1 MIKTI
6 KMKNWKSEFQIN
18 YHVNFLMEDATMIT
32 KHEGIVIEAENE
44 KQVQDLVQSY
54 FKTNP
59 ESFVESPEDMISKV
73 ARQELIIDKVKK
85 VWKHLCLVKQNFIE
99 GEYQHLLHFY
109 SYCLLVTQLYFLM
122 YLELQIVVT

>member
-1 MIKTI
+1 
-6 KMKNWKSEFQIN
+6 MKNWKSEFQIN

-32 KHEGIVIEAENE
+32 KYEGIVIEAENE

-73 ARQELIIDKVKK
+73 ARLELIIYKVNK
-85 VWKHLCLVKQNFIE
+85 VWKH
-99 GEYQHLLHFY
+99 
-109 SYCLLVTQLYFLM
+109 
-122 YLELQIVVT
+122 

>member
-1 MIKTI
+1 
-6 KMKNWKSEFQIN
+6 MKNWKSEFQIN

-32 KHEGIVIEAENE
+32 KYEGIVIEAKNE

-73 ARQELIIDKVKK
+73 ARQELIVDKVKK
-85 VWKHLCLVKQNFIE
+85 LSKH
-99 GEYQHLLHFY
+99 
-109 SYCLLVTQLYFLM
+109 
-122 YLELQIVVT
+122 

>member
-1 MIKTI
+1 
-6 KMKNWKSEFQIN
+6 MKNWKSEFQIH

-32 KHEGIVIEAENE
+32 KYEGKVIEAESE

-85 VWKHLCLVKQNFIE
+85 VWKH
-99 GEYQHLLHFY
+99 
-109 SYCLLVTQLYFLM
+109 
-122 YLELQIVVT
+122 

>member
-1 MIKTI
+1 MN
-6 KMKNWKSEFQIN
+6 NWKSEFQIN

-32 KHEGIVIEAENE
+32 KYEGIVIEAENE

-73 ARQELIIDKVKK
+73 ARQELVVDKVKK
-85 VWKHLCLVKQNFIE
+85 LWKHQ
-99 GEYQHLLHFY
+99 
-109 SYCLLVTQLYFLM
+109 
-122 YLELQIVVT
+122 

>member
-1 MIKTI
+1 
-6 KMKNWKSEFQIN
+6 MKNWKSEFQIN

-59 ESFVESPEDMISKV
+59 ESFAVSPEDIINKV

-85 VWKHLCLVKQNFIE
+85 VWKH
-99 GEYQHLLHFY
+99 
-109 SYCLLVTQLYFLM
+109 
-122 YLELQIVVT
+122 

>member
-1 MIKTI
+1 
-6 KMKNWKSEFQIN
+6 MKNWKSEFQIN
-18 YHVNFLMEDATMIT
+18 YHVNFLMEYATMIT
-32 KHEGIVIEAENE
+32 KYEGIVIEAENE

-85 VWKHLCLVKQNFIE
+85 VWKH
-99 GEYQHLLHFY
+99 
-109 SYCLLVTQLYFLM
+109 
-122 YLELQIVVT
+122 

>member
-1 MIKTI
+1 MR

-32 KHEGIVIEAENE
+32 KYEGIVIEAENE

-59 ESFVESPEDMISKV
+59 ESFVVSPEDIINKV
-73 ARQELIIDKVKK
+73 ARQELIIDKVKE
-85 VWKHLCLVKQNFIE
+85 VWKH
-99 GEYQHLLHFY
+99 
-109 SYCLLVTQLYFLM
+109 
-122 YLELQIVVT
+122 

>member
-1 MIKTI
+1 MN
-6 KMKNWKSEFQIN
+6 NWKSEFQIN

-32 KHEGIVIEAENE
+32 KYEGIVIEAENE
-44 KQVQDLVQSY
+44 KQVQDLIQNY

-85 VWKHLCLVKQNFIE
+85 IWKH
-99 GEYQHLLHFY
+99 
-109 SYCLLVTQLYFLM
+109 
-122 YLELQIVVT
+122 

>member
-1 MIKTI
+1 
-6 KMKNWKSEFQIN
+6 MKNWKSEFQIN

-32 KHEGIVIEAENE
+32 KYEGIVIEAENE

-73 ARQELIIDKVKK
+73 ARQELIVNKVKNLL
-85 VWKHLCLVKQNFIE
+85 KH
-99 GEYQHLLHFY
+99 
-109 SYCLLVTQLYFLM
+109 
-122 YLELQIVVT
+122 

>member
-1 MIKTI
+1 
-6 KMKNWKSEFQIN
+6 MKNWKSEFQIN

-32 KHEGIVIEAENE
+32 KYEGIVIEAENE

-73 ARQELIIDKVKK
+73 ARQELIVDKVKK
-85 VWKHLCLVKQNFIE
+85 LSKQ
-99 GEYQHLLHFY
+99 
-109 SYCLLVTQLYFLM
+109 
-122 YLELQIVVT
+122 